1 VRTFCACADQ
11 LPAGAE
17 EWDVSGFLNEGEP
30 FSRETV
36 KCWLTCGYSIL
47 YGAAELHTE
56 DHAQL
61 STARGLH
68 HVLRFAHAVGS
79 PEGVLKA
86 ACSKLRELMIEV
98 QLPERTIQLPV
109 SPAHDCAYKFTDY
122 NGGSH
127 LVADAVTGQREI
139 GADLTTDETRIIEHQ
154 VPAQTAALLQVAH
167 VLHLQPLLDALHRFI
182 RLSTWASDSIFIG
195 SLDAVF
201 ADAVVEAALGSS
213 TVSKAAYIS
222 SVLTQPCSLVES
234 YLSPQGLL

>member
-1 VRTFCACADQ
+1 
-11 LPAGAE
+11 
-17 EWDVSGFLNEGEP
+17 
-30 FSRETV
+30 
-36 KCWLTCGYSIL
+36 
-47 YGAAELHTE
+47 
-56 DHAQL
+56 
-61 STARGLH
+61 
-68 HVLRFAHAVGS
+68 
-79 PEGVLKA
+79 
-86 ACSKLRELMIEV
+86 MIEV

-139 GADLTTDETRIIEHQ
+139 GADLTTDETRIIEQQ

-234 YLSPQGLL
+234 YLSPQGLLKPVGDFKINPRTGSVTVQAQLLREFAGAKAGEVVDVELELFTSDGLALHLQLPDHPRNDMGLAGRLLLGNTIGDDGQLAIC